1 MIIKIFH
8 QGQGKA
14 DFITDYLLSEEKHAG
29 YKPEVL
35 EGEPELT
42 KKIINSLKFKNKY
55 VTGVISFRNDEDLTR
70 LQQHEL
76 IERFEKT
83 LCPFNDP
90 ARTNFL
96 WVKHFD
102 KGRLELHFLTP
113 KVDLR
118 TGKAFNLHP
127 PGKANLLFFESF
139 VRMENLRHGFAQVDN
154 KDMSAKDA
162 EFYADVMTDLYA
174 KRKSYLTEKY
184 DRIKTTNRKEI
195 KYGRESG
202 PSRHVK
208 QFTRFRSLSDVCKFK
223 ADFSRGVQW
232 PNGTRT
238 DRNEA
243 GSLGTNEKNYG
254 SREINTTNE
263 GYSKH
268 SGNAIE
274 TPTRI
279 DSSAAPTTLAK
290 NSMSID
296 DELYALGVQLNTCGH
311 AEAPGILARLNY
323 LKGVKSREDGAYMSK
338 DNKKRSTKSKLR

>member
-29 YKPEVL
+29 HKHEVL
-35 EGEPELT
+35 EGEPEIT

-55 VTGVISFRNDEDLTR
+55 ITGVIGFRYGEDLTR

-76 IERFEKT
+76 VERFEKT
-83 LCPFNDP
+83 LCPFSDP

-102 KGRLELHFLTP
+102 KGRLELHFLMP

-139 VRMENLRHGFAQVDN
+139 IRMENLRHGFAQVDN

-162 EFYADVMTDLYA
+162 KFYADVMTDLYA

-184 DRIKTTNRKEI
+184 DRIKTTNRKET
-195 KYGRESG
+195 KYGRKSG
-202 PSRHVK
+202 PGRHVK
-208 QFTRFRSLSDVCKFK
+208 QFTQFRSLSDVCKFK
-223 ADFSRGVQW
+223 ADLSRGVQW

-238 DRNEA
+238 NRNEA
-243 GSLGTNEKNYG
+243 GSLGINEKNNG
-254 SREINTTNE
+254 NREIDTTNE
-263 GYSKH
+263 GYSKY
-268 SGNAIE
+268 SGNAVE

-279 DSSAAPTTLAK
+279 DRSAAPIGLPK
-290 NSMSID
+290 VSMSVD
-296 DELYALGVQLNTCGH
+296 DELYLLGVQLNTCDR
-311 AEAPGILARLNY
+311 ADAPALITRLNY
-323 LKGVKSREDGAYMSK
+323 LQGVKSRQDEPYMSK
-338 DNKKRSTKSKLR
+338 DIKIRSTKSRLR